1 MYQGMSI
8 LAGRL
13 GSLLKTDPG
22 LSLHELTRTIDADR
36 DGVECSIQE
45 QHMLD
50 LKKLKRKDRLSRAVM
65 RLAEGQT
72 GLYLEEIA
80 ALIGVKPNALPHL
93 IRSAK
98 YRPIEESQFRK

>member
-1 MYQGMSI
+1 MSI
-8 LAGRL
+8 LSRRL

-22 LSLHELTRTIDADR
+22 LSLSDLTRTIDANH
-36 DGVECSIQE
+36 DGIECAIQTKDKPGFRE
-45 QHMLD
+45 
-50 LKKLKRKDRLSRAVM
+50 LKRRNRLNRAVM
-65 RLAEGQT
+65 RLIEGQS

-98 YRPIEESQFRK
+98 YRPIAESQYRK